1 MLTCGEPTPI
11 GGLLHADEAWEGAY
25 QVESLTPVGPWPSG
39 AGGGPVYM
47 RPAPTLRPGAGGT
60 GPVHPRHVGSE
71 GPHAAGGTVKARG
84 EGLEARPPPPVRKLP
99 RKRVSKLVSGGLHP
113 GSEASR
119 RFAPYWG
126 VTHIITPV
134 EDR

>member
-1 MLTCGEPTPI
+1 MLTTCG
-11 GGLLHADEAWEGAY
+11 EAWEGAY

-60 GPVHPRHVGSE
+60 GPVHPRRVGFR

-84 EGLEARPPPPVRKLP
+84 EGLEARSPPPVRKLP
-99 RKRVSKLVSGGLHP
+99 RKRVSMLISGELTFWEWSFSEIRSVLGGYPFHYPSGG
-113 GSEASR
+113 
-119 RFAPYWG
+119 
-126 VTHIITPV
+126 
-134 EDR
+134 